1 MDGIFKFKET
11 FKGEVVGIKLITNN
25 FSDKF
30 LLETKEVWQPLY
42 EKELTLE
49 DAREIASNMVEFV
62 NILEEWYSK
71 LV

>member
-1 MDGIFKFKET
+1 M
-11 FKGEVVGIKLITNN
+11 KLVFDSFDN
-25 FSDKF
+25 DF

-49 DAREIASNMVEFV
+49 DTREIASNVVEFF
-62 NILEEWYSK
+62 NILVEWDEE